1 VELTH
6 RFTVPAP
13 LADTWAAFNDIES
26 VAGCFPGAT
35 VTGVDGDDFTGTC
48 KVKLGPIALVYGGT
62 GSFTSKDETAGTFA
76 LEAKGKDKR
85 GNGTAGANV
94 TAALTDAGGGSTE
107 VEVVT
112 DLHITGKPAQ
122 FGRGVIQD
130 VSDKLLNQFVACLE
144 QRLQGPAVA
153 ASPEVATGASAAASE
168 DAGSGAETPTE
179 VSPAALAASGDEAG
193 GAAPPR
199 TAPAPPPTPPAG
211 EDALDLGATVLPV
224 IAKAYWKQ
232 ALGLVLV
239 LLVLRRLLRRRG

>member
-35 VTGVDGDDFTGTC
+35 VTSVEGDDFTGTC
-48 KVKLGPIALVYGGT
+48 KVKLGPIALVYGGS
-62 GSFTSKDETAGTFA
+62 GSFTSKDEAAGTFA

-85 GNGTAGANV
+85 GNGTAGASV

-130 VSDKLLNQFVACLE
+130 VSDKLLKQFVACLE
-144 QRLQGPAVA
+144 EKLQGPGA
-153 ASPEVATGASAAASE
+153 AAEEAAAAPETGAAQVP
-168 DAGSGAETPTE
+168 AG

-199 TAPAPPPTPPAG
+199 AVPSPPPAPPGG

-224 IAKAYWKQ
+224 LVKAYWKQ
-232 ALGLVLV
+232 ALGLLLV
-239 LLVLRRLLRRRG
+239 LLVLRRLLRRR